1 MDTLS
6 KLLTDNCKRIKEDR
20 KWTSSSR
27 IVGEA
32 IEDCVCK
39 MACPVCNESC
49 LIKYMANQ
57 KSKDIKCEKCNC
69 QIQVKGTK
77 TTKKKQTILKLT
89 GAEYKTTCLS
99 IKENV
104 VHYLV
109 VLYSVKGDKYTVD
122 DILFIDRLDIT
133 ENCVIPR
140 KPLSVTAR
148 RAGWQGCYL
157 HFNKFKSINLSVM
170 KNDI

>member
-1 MDTLS
+1 MDILS
-6 KLLTDNCKRIKEDR
+6 QLFTDNCKRIKEER
-20 KWTSSSR
+20 NWTNASR

-32 IEDCVCK
+32 IEDCVCT
-39 MACPVCNESC
+39 MACPVCSEKS
-49 LIKYMANQ
+49 LIKYTANQ

-69 QIQVKGTK
+69 QIQVKGHK
-77 TTKKKQTILKLT
+77 STKKKQKILKLT

-99 IKENV
+99 IKENN

-122 DILFIDRLDIT
+122 DVLFIDRLDINET
-133 ENCVIPR
+133 CIIPR

-157 HFNKFKSINLSVM
+157 HFNKFKSIN
-170 KNDI
+170 

>member
-1 MDTLS
+1 MDILS
-6 KLLTDNCKRIKEDR
+6 QLLNDNCKRIKEER
-20 KWTSSSR
+20 NWTSASR

-39 MACPVCNESC
+39 MACPVCSEKS
-49 LIKYMANQ
+49 LINYMANE
-57 KSKDIKCEKCNC
+57 KSKDIKCEKCSC

-77 TTKKKQTILKLT
+77 NTKKKQTILKLM

-99 IKENV
+99 IKENN

-109 VLYSVKGDKYTVD
+109 VLYSVIGDKYTVD
-122 DILFIDRLDIT
+122 DVLFIDCLDINET
-133 ENCVIPR
+133 CIIPR
-140 KPLSVTAR
+140 NPLSLTAR

-157 HFNKFKSINLSVM
+157 HFNKFKSINLS
-170 KNDI
+170 I